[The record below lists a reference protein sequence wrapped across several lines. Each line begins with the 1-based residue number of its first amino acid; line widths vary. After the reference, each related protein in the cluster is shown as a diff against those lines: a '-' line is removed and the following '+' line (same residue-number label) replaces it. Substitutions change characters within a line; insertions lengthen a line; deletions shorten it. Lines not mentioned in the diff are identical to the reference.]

1 MNQISIEEQKSIT
14 TVIIKAAVMLL
25 EHGAES
31 RLIEQISLRFGKAL
45 GCDSVEMSLIP
56 SAVVLTTLVS
66 ENSHTTTR
74 RAHRQPIN
82 MSVVHEILQI
92 CISCEHHHDNVQI
105 VRDKLHAIRRNY
117 YNKWLLIVTIGLSCA
132 AFSHLHGSDWV
143 GFGITFLA
151 ASIGMGVRILLSSK
165 DFAPSIVFALSAFV
179 ITLVASLSSYHDISA
194 TSNIVL
200 SSSVL
205 LLVPGF
211 PYINAILD
219 VFKGYLSM
227 AWGRWMQ
234 ATVLTF
240 MTSIGM
246 ILAMSLLKIQG
257 W

>member
-1 MNQISIEEQKSIT
+1 MNQISFQEQKSIT
-14 TVIIKAAVMLL
+14 AVVIKAAVLLL

-45 GCDSVEMSLIP
+45 GCDSVEISLIP

-66 ENSHTTTR
+66 ENSCTTTR

-82 MSVVHEILQI
+82 MSIVHEVLKI
-92 CISCEHHHDNVQI
+92 CISCEKDSDGVHV
-105 VRDKLHAIRRNY
+105 VEYKLHAIRRNY
-117 YNKWLLIVTIGLSCA
+117 YNKWLVIVMIGLSCA
-132 AFSHLHGSDWV
+132 SFSHLHGSDWV
-143 GFGITFLA
+143 GFWITFLA
-151 ASIGMGVRILLSSK
+151 ASIGMWVRILLSSK
-165 DFAPSIVFALSAFV
+165 DYAPPVVFAMSAFV
-179 ITLVASLSSYHDISA
+179 ITLVASLSSYHNISS

-219 VFKGYLSM
+219 VFKGYISM
-227 AWGRWMQ
+227 AWGRWMH

-240 MTSIGM
+240 MTSIGI
-246 ILAMSLLKIQG
+246 ILAMSLLNIQG